1 MAFLPKMNSQ
11 FITLS
16 NFEDRI
22 DDVLLSRGRDY
33 IGNVTD
39 LKVTNN
45 DQYHQWRAKVQ
56 GKELYRVVI
65 QAEHTTDVIRF
76 NSCSCPFDGP
86 ICKHQLAVLY
96 RIQMSDQEQPMK
108 SADKVSNLLAE
119 LTFEELKEYV
129 KSRTEEDDKLKKHFL
144 STFAVKTS
152 RTVAEFKQI
161 IEQAIRPLRRNHGFV
176 HHRVF
181 MDAVKPI
188 EALVESAGRCL
199 QVRDYQTAINIYLAT
214 LEKLIPAFQT
224 IDDSDGILSAIVDD
238 VFLSLNLMKEYEV
251 PQTVLSDLAR
261 YSIKK
266 STSASMRGGDHSWE
280 FAELAAELASSEQ
293 EQEIKKMIITLKK
306 EGKGN
311 DFIER
316 YSHERAANVLLHYF
330 FNHKTE
336 REILDFI
343 DQNLGFYSIRKVAIN
358 KAMKDQDYRNALML
372 CKDGIKE
379 AEQARHPGTVSEL
392 RRTLL
397 AVYLLQNDRPNI
409 IETAELLFLQS
420 HGDLASYRVLK
431 EHMDEGQWMIK
442 SAQYKQKLE
451 RNYDYEILAE
461 ILHEENNPS
470 ELLRILT
477 LSNNAALIEQY
488 ESRIPQELKPRL
500 QKIVFTIIT
509 ASLESRADR
518 RNYRVNAQRLKKMLG
533 KYDDAATITFANLLR
548 DRYKQRK
555 ALLEELNVIPNA

>member
-1 MAFLPKMNSQ
+1 MKSQ

-16 NFEDRI
+16 NFENRLDK
-22 DDVLLSRGRDY
+22 VLLSRGRDY
-33 IGNVTD
+33 IDNVTD

-56 GKELYRVVI
+56 GKKIYRVVI

-96 RIQMSDQEQPMK
+96 RIQMSDQEKPMK
-108 SADKVSNLLAE
+108 SADKVSDLLAK
-119 LTFEELKEYV
+119 LTFEELKEYL
-129 KSRTEEDDKLKKHFL
+129 KARADEDEKLKKHLL

-152 RTVAEFKQI
+152 KTVDEFKQI
-161 IEQAIRPLRRNHGFV
+161 IDQSMRPLRRNHGFV
-176 HHRVF
+176 HHQVF

-199 QVRDYQTAINIYLAT
+199 EARDYQTAINIYLAT

-238 VFLSLNLMKEYEV
+238 VFLSLNLMKEYEA
-251 PQTVLSDLAR
+251 PQTVLSDLVR
-261 YSIKK
+261 YSMKK
-266 STSASMRGGDHSWE
+266 STSAGMRGGDHSWE
-280 FAELAAELASSEQ
+280 FAALAAELASSEQ
-293 EQEIKKMIITLKK
+293 EQEIRKMIITLKK
-306 EGKGN
+306 EGKGD

-316 YSHERAANVLLHYF
+316 YSQERAANILLHYF

-343 DQNLGFYSIRKVAIN
+343 DQNLRFYSIRKVAIN
-358 KAMKDQDYRNALML
+358 KAIKDQDYRNALIL

-379 AEQARHPGTVSEL
+379 AEQAKHPGTVSEL
-392 RRTLL
+392 RRTMLK
-397 AVYLLQNDRPNI
+397 VYLLQNDTPNI
-409 IETAELLFLQS
+409 VETAELLFLQS
-420 HGDLASYRVLK
+420 RSDLTSYRVLK
-431 EHMDEGQWMIK
+431 EYMDEDQWIIK

-451 RNYDYEILAE
+451 RNYDYEVLAE
-461 ILHEENNPS
+461 ILHEENNPND
-470 ELLRILT
+470 LLRILT
-477 LSNNAALIEQY
+477 LSNNVALIEEY
-488 ESRIPQELKPRL
+488 ESTIPQELKPRL
-500 QKIVFTIIT
+500 QKILFAIIT
-509 ASLESRADR
+509 ANLELRADR
-518 RNYRVNAQRLKKMLG
+518 NNYRLNAQLLRKMLG
-533 KYDDAATITFANLLR
+533 KYDDAATITFVNLLR

-555 ALLEELNVIPNA
+555 ALLEELAVIPNA